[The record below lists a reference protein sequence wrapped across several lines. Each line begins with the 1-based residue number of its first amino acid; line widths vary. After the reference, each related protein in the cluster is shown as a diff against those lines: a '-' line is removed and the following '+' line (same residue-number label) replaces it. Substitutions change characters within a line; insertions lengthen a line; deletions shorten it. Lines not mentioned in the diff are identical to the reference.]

1 MGEESKHLPK
11 WQYFGVDLY
20 VFFYIFVVF
29 TLTYSKKI
37 IKFLDFIN
45 IDN

>member
-1 MGEESKHLPK
+1 MGEKQRFAK

-37 IKFLDFIN
+37 IIFLDFIN